1 MTGRA
6 WHLPAVVTLDD
17 LGPLEKTISDGAGQS
32 TGIHPV
38 TEHPGW
44 LAKLYRTRG
53 GPEDANRLDGLIAL
67 PGTVTSEVARTLRTS
82 TSWPVARIAEQESQ
96 ALGCV
101 LPAAPDKYRWD
112 GAGASARFREVDW
125 LAKPDDAFAR
135 RNYRVPSRSDRL
147 RVCRNLV
154 VVAEVLE
161 RHKLVYSDWSYSNA
175 FWCDTDAS
183 VFVIDIDGCGPGA
196 VPNIFQPN
204 WDDPLTQRPNKADA
218 YTDRYRVALLVTRC
232 LTGQRDLASALNVLA
247 ESDGLGNRG
256 LREIL
261 LDILLSEQRERRPS
275 MAALATVIAGGL
287 YVRLGPRPAR
297 SAIPAR
303 PAPSFPKTGAGSAT
317 RAGQNVKWPEP
328 AAEPAPP
335 TPSTSG
341 GGQGDPGRKAAAVI
355 ICLLALLI
363 GVLMVALIASH

>member
-6 WHLPAVVTLDD
+6 WHLPTVVTLDD

-44 LAKLYRTRG
+44 LAKLYRTPG
-53 GPEDANRLDGLIAL
+53 GHGDATRLDGLIAL
-67 PGTVTSEVARTLRTS
+67 AGTVTGEDATTLRAS
-82 TSWPVARIAEQESQ
+82 TSWPVARIAERESQ

-101 LPAAPDKYRWD
+101 IPAAPDKFRWD
-112 GAGASARFREVDW
+112 GAGAAPRFREVDW

-135 RNYRVPSRSDRL
+135 RNYPVPSRSDRL

-154 VVAEVLE
+154 VVAAVLE

-183 VFVIDIDGCGPGA
+183 VFVIDIDGCGPNA

-204 WDDPLTQRPNKADA
+204 WDDPLTQRPNEADG

-232 LTGQRDLASALNVLA
+232 LTGQRDLASALNALA

-261 LDILLSEQRERRPS
+261 LDILLSEEREQRPS
-275 MAALATVIAGGL
+275 MAELATVIAGGL
-287 YVRLGPRPAR
+287 YVRFGPRPTR
-297 SAIPAR
+297 SAVPAR
-303 PAPSFPKTGAGSAT
+303 PVPTLPKAGAGGSNGAAG
-317 RAGQNVKWPEP
+317 AGQNVKWPG
-328 AAEPAPP
+328 PP
-335 TPSTSG
+335 EESTAPSTSG
-341 GGQGDPGRKAAAVI
+341 GGQDAPGWRAAAMAIFFFVLLI
-355 ICLLALLI
+355 AVLLLALFD
-363 GVLMVALIASH
+363 H